1 MEQVKKLVKK
11 LHKVTT
17 YFNHCPGSLLLL
29 KDNEEWLGFPT
40 LTVLT
45 EVPTRWN
52 SFLKSGRRLL
62 QIQKPLFLTLHEK
75 TDIKIT
81 IDEFSLLQEVCN
93 ELEVF
98 EEATIKVQSDTDF
111 TVNSVM
117 PILNH
122 IKDKLDP
129 QKAIHCQNKSV
140 IRKFRAELLKKLEK
154 V

>member
-1 MEQVKKLVKK
+1 M
-11 LHKVTT
+11 
-17 YFNHCPGSLLLL
+17 L
-29 KDNEEWLGFPT
+29 KDNEEWLGFPN

-52 SFLKSGRRLL
+52 SFLKSGRRILE
-62 QIQKPLFLTLHEK
+62 IQKALLVTLHEK

-81 IDEFSLLQEVCN
+81 IDDFSLLQEVCN

-111 TVNSVM
+111 TLNSVM
-117 PILNH
+117 PILNS

-129 QKAIHCQNKSV
+129 KKDIHCQNKSV
-140 IRKFRAELLKKLEK
+140 FRKFRAELVKNLEK
-154 V
+154 TV